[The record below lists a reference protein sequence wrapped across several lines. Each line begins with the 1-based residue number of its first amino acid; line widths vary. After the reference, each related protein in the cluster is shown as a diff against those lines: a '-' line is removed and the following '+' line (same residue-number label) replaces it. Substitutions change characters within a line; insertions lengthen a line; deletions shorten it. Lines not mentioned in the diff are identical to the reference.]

1 MFPYTIFGASIGGII
16 TFIVMKYIKDIYNL
30 KGEMRL
36 QVLPIIFGMLFG
48 GTIGLAY
55 SVEQAYHNRN
65 LLE

>member
-1 MFPYTIFGASIGGII
+1 
-16 TFIVMKYIKDIYNL
+16 MKYIKDIYNL